1 MRFFLVLG
9 CWGYTRV
16 NRYGGF
22 LYFHWNMKWIWGA
35 IVFLG
40 IFFSF
45 ASQREHRE
53 FTEQV
58 DCNND
63 SCYGYYQGPEF
74 IKGDD
79 IAHQFSNTMSAKVG
93 DQLKK
98 LYREQNY
105 VQVNLKSINMST
117 EGMGSGHVTY
127 KLTIPFQKV
136 SDSCAAKTS
145 FDHCGGWNHTP
156 ALTAR
161 KKQLQK
167 ALLPGDQLDI
177 SPLTTTPEGLQ
188 EYWIQWRNQNT
199 QATCA
204 VQKN

>member
-1 MRFFLVLG
+1 M
-9 CWGYTRV
+9 
-16 NRYGGF
+16 
-22 LYFHWNMKWIWGA
+22 
-35 IVFLG
+35 G

-45 ASQREHRE
+45 RPKGDKAQYTS
-53 FTEQV
+53 TV

-63 SCYGYYQGPEF
+63 SCFGYYQGPEF
-74 IKGDD
+74 ILGDD

-98 LYREQNY
+98 LYAEKNY
-105 VQVNLKSINMST
+105 VQVDFTGIKMST
-117 EGMGSGHVTY
+117 QGMGSGKVTY

-136 SDSCAAKTS
+136 NDSCAAKTS
-145 FDHCGGWNHTP
+145 FDHCGGWNHAP
-156 ALTAR
+156 ALIAR
-161 KKQLQK
+161 KNQLQK

-188 EYWIQWRNQNT
+188 EYWIQWRNKNT
-199 QATCA
+199 QAACA